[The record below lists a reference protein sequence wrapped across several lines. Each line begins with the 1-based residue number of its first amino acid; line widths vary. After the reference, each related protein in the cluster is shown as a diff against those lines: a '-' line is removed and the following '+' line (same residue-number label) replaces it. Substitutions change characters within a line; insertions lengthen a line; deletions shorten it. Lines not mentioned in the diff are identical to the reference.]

1 MLNVYL
7 SRCLICQKA
16 DKPDLNEYTL
26 DSIFWDVELSIIG
39 NVSPTLGVDSDAH
52 KMTCGN
58 AITTTGTLYV
68 GIDHIKTH
76 RAILNTPTGPL
87 EIAVGNLDSTA
98 VNSYAS
104 RGRILGADY
113 ATETTEL
120 IRTQII

>member
-1 MLNVYL
+1 MLNIYL

-26 DSIFWDVELSIIG
+26 DSIFWTIQLSIIG
-39 NVSPTLGVDSDAH
+39 NVSPTLRVDSDAH
-52 KMTCGN
+52 KMICSNT
-58 AITTTGTLYV
+58 ITKTGTLYR
-68 GIDHIKTH
+68 GIDHIMTH
-76 RAILNTPTGPL
+76 RVILNTPTSPL
-87 EIAVGNLDSTA
+87 EIAVGNLDNNA
-98 VNSYAS
+98 VNSCAS

>member
-1 MLNVYL
+1 
-7 SRCLICQKA
+7 
-16 DKPDLNEYTL
+16 
-26 DSIFWDVELSIIG
+26 
-39 NVSPTLGVDSDAH
+39 
-52 KMTCGN
+52 MTCGN

-113 ATETTEL
+113 DIKTTEL
-120 IRTQII
+120 ISTRVI